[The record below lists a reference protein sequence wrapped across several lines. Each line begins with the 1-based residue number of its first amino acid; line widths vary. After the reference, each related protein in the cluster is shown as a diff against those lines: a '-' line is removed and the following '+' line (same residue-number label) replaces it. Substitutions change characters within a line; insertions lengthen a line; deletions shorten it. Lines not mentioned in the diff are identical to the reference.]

1 MAYINDIIIKRVQ
14 NGTSGIINFNF
25 KNENNIYNYIV
36 RNLENDNYFHFDSNN
51 EFLVAGKSILKN
63 LENNQITENLLKN
76 GIYIYPNSAYYM
88 VSKYSNKI
96 CEVPS
101 QYDEPYNSCS
111 NQCTWIS
118 LEFSKNKNNIISA
131 ISNNNIEELK
141 TVYINCLQKGTEC
154 RKEFGKIL
162 QGENLDEID
171 ENIKNKLKSAIYGN
185 SSILSVLESNVVKMI
200 IKPDVKT
207 FEYSYFLN
215 EIDELKNKEM
225 MILNRDGQ
233 TFVFLKFNDKFYI
246 FDSHIR
252 NIFSKNK
259 TELIDYI
266 LEDNHD
272 GFFYILWYKD

>member
-1 MAYINDIIIKRVQ
+1 MERIKEADDVIANCFILGKQRGYEFKEYKSKGVYNLDDLVKFNENEIKVFMDNLNNDIEQEKKYPLIRRKYFIPATGAKSWEIFKFSSMLYQKYTEDETIKCPYLLDGLIYHPLNQDYNTNARESKFKEYKWKPPTKNSVDLFVVFEKNKETGKVQ
-14 NGTSGIINFNF
+14 NV
-25 KNENNIYNYIV
+25 Y
-36 RNLENDNYFHFDSNN
+36 DNSD
-51 EFLVAGKSILKN
+51 
-63 LENNQITENLLKN
+63 
-76 GIYIYPNSAYYM
+76 
-88 VSKYSNKI
+88 
-96 CEVPS
+96 
-101 QYDEPYNSCS
+101 
-111 NQCTWIS
+111 
-118 LEFSKNKNNIISA
+118 
-131 ISNNNIEELK
+131 
-141 TVYINCLQKGTEC
+141 
-154 RKEFGKIL
+154 
-162 QGENLDEID
+162 D

-225 MILNRDGQ
+225 IILNRDGQ